1 MHLNILS
8 KEQVELLPLISRF
21 KRKFYLVGGTAI
33 ALHIGHRK
41 SIDFDLFC
49 RNSFLHKNIYKILDN
64 ASFKQ
69 KLIHKDIDQLH
80 LLINQVKITFYQ
92 FNFDIEVSSDFLKD
106 IKMPDLLTLASM
118 KAFALGGRNKWKD
131 YVDLYFLI
139 KYHFTIDEIS
149 EKAETIFGE
158 NVFSRKLFKEQISF
172 FQDIDYAEEVE
183 FMPGCE
189 VSEQEVKDFLI
200 EISTR
205 PF

>member
-1 MHLNILS
+1 MHLNILT
-8 KEQVELLPLISRF
+8 KEQVELLPLLSRF
-21 KRKFYLVGGTAI
+21 KRKYYLVGGTAI

-49 RNSFLHKNIYKILDN
+49 RNNIQHKNIYKVLESIN
-64 ASFKQ
+64 YKQ

-80 LLINQVKITFYQ
+80 LLVNQVKMTFYQ
-92 FNFDIEVSSDFLKD
+92 FNFDIETRANFLKE

-131 YVDLYFLI
+131 YVDLYYVI
-139 KYHFTIDEIS
+139 KNHFTVEQIS
-149 EKAETIFGE
+149 EKAELVFGS
-158 NVFSRKLFKEQISF
+158 NQFNSKLFKGQLSF
-172 FQDIDYAEEVE
+172 FEDIDYAEEVE
-183 FMPGCE
+183 FMPGFE
-189 VSEQEVKDFLI
+189 VSDDEIKEFLI